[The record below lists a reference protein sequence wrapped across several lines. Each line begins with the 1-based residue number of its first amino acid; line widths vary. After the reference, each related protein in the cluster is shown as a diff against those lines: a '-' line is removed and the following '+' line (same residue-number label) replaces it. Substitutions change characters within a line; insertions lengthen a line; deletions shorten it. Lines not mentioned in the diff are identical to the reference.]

1 MTERYEIR
9 VSDRL
14 GPVLLGA
21 LAGMQSEVVPRQ
33 TIIEGWFS
41 TEEFRA
47 LLLRVETVGVQLIR
61 LDRVT
66 DERER
71 RMHRDPTPRP
81 APTTE

>member
-47 LLLRVETVGVQLIR
+47 LLLRVERVGVQLIR
-61 LDRVT
+61 LDRVE
-66 DERER
+66 DERDR
-71 RMHRDPTPRP
+71 RTHRDPSPRP

>member
-21 LAGMQSEVVPRQ
+21 LAGMRSEVVPRQ

-47 LLLRVETVGVQLIR
+47 LLLRVERVGVQLIR
-61 LDRVT
+61 LDRVA

-71 RMHRDPTPRP
+71 RTRQDPSALPGP
-81 APTTE
+81 KTE

>member
-47 LLLRVETVGVQLIR
+47 LLLRVERVGVQLIR
-61 LDRVT
+61 LDRVD

-71 RMHRDPTPRP
+71 RTHRDPTPRT
-81 APTTE
+81 APTPE

>member
-21 LAGMQSEVVPRQ
+21 LSGMQSEGVPRQ

-47 LLLRVETVGVQLIR
+47 LLLRVERVGVQLIR
-61 LDRVT
+61 LDRVA

-71 RMHRDPTPRP
+71 RGHRDPSASP